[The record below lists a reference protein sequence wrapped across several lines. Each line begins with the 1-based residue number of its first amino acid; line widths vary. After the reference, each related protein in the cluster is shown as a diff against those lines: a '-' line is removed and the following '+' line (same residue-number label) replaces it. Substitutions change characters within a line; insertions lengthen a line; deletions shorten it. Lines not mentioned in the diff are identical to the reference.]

1 MSPSR
6 KKLLLAVSA
15 AIFATGVAL
24 GIIGLVGMAPGS
36 GEPDQSTP
44 LQASHTSGQTA
55 SGREAWIW
63 ELRHSFEATPPAE
76 TTPTAATAA
85 TPAAAPTEVPSRP
98 VVIESSAPPARVIIE
113 AIGVNAPMITLG
125 LDSAS
130 IPEVPST
137 GAEVGWYNYSGRPG
151 SGSNVVISGHV
162 TWDKRAA
169 VFWRLGE
176 LQEGELIR
184 LTTEGGDQLVYQVTA
199 NLLVDPSDPESVRLI
214 YPTDTEMLT
223 LVTCGGT
230 FNRDASA
237 RFGGQYTHRTVVQA
251 KPVS

>member
-1 MSPSR
+1 MNPNK

-15 AIFATGVAL
+15 AIFATGVTL
-24 GIIGLVGMAPGS
+24 GIIGLLGLAPGS
-36 GEPDQSTP
+36 GDRDQSIP
-44 LQASHTSGQTA
+44 PQATNTSGQTT
-55 SGREAWIW
+55 SDSEAWLR
-63 ELRHSFEATPPAE
+63 ELRYRLEDTPPAD
-76 TTPTAATAA
+76 TIPTAA

-98 VVIESSAPPARVIIE
+98 SVTDNSAPLVRVIIE

-125 LDSAS
+125 LDSAA
-130 IPEVPST
+130 IPEVPSS

-162 TWDKRAA
+162 TWNKRAA

-184 LTTEGGDQLVYQVTA
+184 LTTEGGGQLVYQVTA

-223 LVTCGGT
+223 LVTRRGT